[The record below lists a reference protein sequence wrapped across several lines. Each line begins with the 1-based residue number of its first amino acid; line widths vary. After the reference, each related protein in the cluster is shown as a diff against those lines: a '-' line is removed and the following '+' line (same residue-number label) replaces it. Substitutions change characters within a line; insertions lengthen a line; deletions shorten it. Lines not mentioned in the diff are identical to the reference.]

1 MIKTLPVYMGWILIG
16 STFLLLVRRIR
27 LEDKQLHS
35 LTNDYGALLII
46 LIAAIVGQGMR
57 IFPPESI
64 ETINYSVVFIPKYI
78 VLHLEAVPSYHWFH
92 WHVLMTQLYVI
103 YTPFSKFIHLISGVI
118 SPALY
123 GSRRKELDI

>member
-64 ETINYSVVFIPKYI
+64 ETMTYSVVFIPKYI

-92 WHVLMTQLYVI
+92 WHVLMTQLFVI

>member
-64 ETINYSVVFIPKYI
+64 ETITYSVVFIPKYI

-92 WHVLMTQLYVI
+92 WHVLMTQLFVI
-103 YTPFSKFIHLISGVI
+103 YTPFSKIIHLISGVI

>member
-1 MIKTLPVYMGWILIG
+1 MGWILIG

-27 LEDKQLHS
+27 LENKQLHS
-35 LTNDYGALLII
+35 LANDYGALLII

-57 IFPPESI
+57 LFPPESI
-64 ETINYSVVFIPKYI
+64 ETITYSVVFIPKYI

-92 WHVLMTQLYVI
+92 WHVLMTQLFVI
-103 YTPFSKFIHLISGVI
+103 YTPFSKFIHIISGVI
-118 SPALY
+118 SPAFY

>member
-64 ETINYSVVFIPKYI
+64 ETITYSVVFIPKYI

-92 WHVLMTQLYVI
+92 WHVLMTQLFVI

>member
-1 MIKTLPVYMGWILIG
+1 MIKVLPVYMGWILIG
-16 STFLLLVRRIR
+16 STFLLLVRRVR

-35 LTNDYGALLII
+35 LTNDYGTLLII

-57 IFPPESI
+57 IFPPESV
-64 ETINYSVVFIPKYI
+64 ETITYSVVFIPKYI

-92 WHVLMTQLYVI
+92 WHVLMTQLFVI
-103 YTPFSKFIHLISGVI
+103 YAPFSKFIHIISGVI
-118 SPALY
+118 SPAFY